1 MAGMES
7 GRSALWELYTE
18 ITTLSGWS
26 MRDIAERS
34 TRLGAPG
41 LSKSRVGQLVNAQ
54 PLEAISRDNI
64 VSLADGL
71 GVTAE
76 RVALAALQSMGFRLA
91 DEGITPAEA
100 IARDPYLSEDT
111 RSALLSIL
119 RSAEGTSS
127 RGRRRY
133 A

>member
-1 MAGMES
+1 MSRVEG

-18 ITTLSGWS
+18 ITTLSGWT
-26 MRDIAERS
+26 MREVAERS

-41 LSKSRVGQLVNAQ
+41 VSKSRVGQLVNAN
-54 PLEAISRDNI
+54 PLESISRDNI

-71 GVTAE
+71 GISAE

-91 DEGITPAEA
+91 DAGITPVEA
-100 IARDPYLSEDT
+100 ISRDPYLSEDT

-119 RSAEGTSS
+119 RTAGE
-127 RGRRRY
+127 RRRG